1 MGIFNSIVNG
11 ASSQFGR
18 EFGRAAANS
27 ILKGKNSYTIES
39 KSYDGRIK
47 PSDSEV
53 IKSIKEIKKVTF
65 VSLDKGNISRLIEI
79 TNVLLSNIKFK
90 GVSTLSEINDIK
102 VLLELYNQKY
112 EHGEAMISKDNNSQE
127 RLYLNK
133 VREEFELKM
142 DSFNSQLKEFVQTAQ
157 TRSLANKKSK
167 STTVILS
174 FIFFFGLHNF
184 YLGQIKKGVLSLI
197 GLLIPFWNLYVLIKN
212 IIEAFTLLFM
222 SEEKFDLAYNT
233 DYVYFNKFSFS

>member
-47 PSDSEV
+47 PSDSDI
-53 IKSIKEIKKVTF
+53 IKSIKEIKKVSF
-65 VSLDKGNISRLIEI
+65 VSLDKGNISRLIDI
-79 TNVLLSNIKFK
+79 SNILLSNIKFE
-90 GVSTLSEINDIK
+90 GVSTLSEINDFK

-112 EHGEAMISKDNNSQE
+112 AHGEALISKENNSQE
-127 RLYLNK
+127 RQHLNK
-133 VREEFELKM
+133 VREVFESKM
-142 DSFNSQLKEFVQTAQ
+142 DVFNSDLKEFVQKAQ
-157 TRSLANKKSK
+157 TKSIANKKSK
-167 STTVILS
+167 WTTVILS
-174 FIFFFGLHNF
+174 FIFFLGLHNF
-184 YLGQIKKGVLSLI
+184 YLGEIKKGLLSII
-197 GLLIPFWNLYVLIKN
+197 GLIIPFWNFYILIKN
-212 IIEAFTLLFM
+212 IIESFTLLFM
-222 SEEKFDLAYNT
+222 SKDKFDIVYNT